1 MSTSFRLQKHV
12 HFRAA
17 TSTTRPKRDGK
28 RAYRMSRAGQE
39 RHEKGDCDSDR
50 DRDRRIGGL
59 RPQRPQRSQPRRRII
74 EGSGKDPAAAAAA
87 TVVAAAA
94 TAAAS
99 TAAAV
104 VAAAT
109 AAASTAAAVVA
120 STEAEVPETPASVAL
135 AAASALHTG
144 DADTIISKR
153 GRKGREFEASRLL
166 LTD

>member
-39 RHEKGDCDSDR
+39 RHEKGDCDSDS
-50 DRDRRIGGL
+50 DSDRRIDGL

-87 TVVAAAA
+87 TVV
-94 TAAAS
+94 T
-99 TAAAV
+99 
-104 VAAAT
+104 AAAT

>member
-1 MSTSFRLQKHV
+1 MHPRSHKYVRN
-12 HFRAA
+12 
-17 TSTTRPKRDGK
+17 DGK

-39 RHEKGDCDSDR
+39 RHEKGDCDSDS

-74 EGSGKDPAAAAAA
+74 EGSGEDPAAAAAA

-104 VAAAT
+104 VA
-109 AAASTAAAVVA
+109 
-120 STEAEVPETPASVAL
+120 STEAEVPESPASVAL

>member
-12 HFRAA
+12 HIRAA

-39 RHEKGDCDSDR
+39 RHERGDCDSDS

-74 EGSGKDPAAAAAA
+74 EGSGEDPAPAAAA
-87 TVVAAAA
+87 TVVVA
-94 TAAAS
+94 T
-99 TAAAV
+99 
-104 VAAAT
+104 AT